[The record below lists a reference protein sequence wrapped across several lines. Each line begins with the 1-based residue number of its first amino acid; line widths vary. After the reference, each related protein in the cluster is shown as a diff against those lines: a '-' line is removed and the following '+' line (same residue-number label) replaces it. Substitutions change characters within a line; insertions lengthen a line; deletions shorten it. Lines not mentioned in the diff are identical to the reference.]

1 MKELKQLMK
10 DVVLH
15 NIGIKVLSL
24 IGALFV
30 WLIIINID
38 DPYKTKVFQVPVE
51 TINES
56 ALQSVNKVFEITSG
70 SIANVKVGGKRSVID
85 RLDSTDIRATADLS
99 NLSSVNAVNI
109 VPSLRKKVSSDV
121 TLECT
126 QVLKVAL
133 EDMATKQVKVTV
145 VTQGEP
151 SEGYSIG
158 KCTAKPNMIQVT
170 GGKSVVKR
178 ISSIKV
184 FLNVEGVSEDFMS
197 RLEPVAYDSNDEVV
211 KSNTLHFSQNKIKV
225 RAKVLEKKTI
235 PVRVSVTGTPAAG
248 YEYVETECLP
258 QEIQIAGSEKK
269 MESLSEIVIPMDI
282 SGLNDQ
288 SGGLEKT
295 VSVPALLPEGVTVS
309 EEYETISVKVTIEK
323 LVERTLRI
331 KETDVAFRNLA
342 SGYVATAGAP
352 GDILSLTIS
361 GRASILNE
369 IPDTAINAYV
379 DCGGLKAGEHQVRVQ
394 LDLSDTCK
402 ITKYATIKI
411 HITKERGGSTASSSP
426 SPTTKP
432 TERPQN
438 TTSEKPSEE
447 PIPTETPSQE
457 E

>member
-211 KSNTLHFSQNKIKV
+211 KSNTLHYSQNKIKV
-225 RAKVLEKKTI
+225 RAKVLENKTI

-258 QEIQIAGSEKK
+258 QGTQPQRPQRGEGISSSRCPNIPAEPLCAAALRRSYDRWGWRCLRSCKNTAG
-269 MESLSEIVIPMDI
+269 
-282 SGLNDQ
+282 Q
-288 SGGLEKT
+288 
-295 VSVPALLPEGVTVS
+295 LLPS
-309 EEYETISVKVTIEK
+309 
-323 LVERTLRI
+323 LR
-331 KETDVAFRNLA
+331 
-342 SGYVATAGAP
+342 
-352 GDILSLTIS
+352 
-361 GRASILNE
+361 
-369 IPDTAINAYV
+369 
-379 DCGGLKAGEHQVRVQ
+379 
-394 LDLSDTCK
+394 
-402 ITKYATIKI
+402 
-411 HITKERGGSTASSSP
+411 SSAHS
-426 SPTTKP
+426 
-432 TERPQN
+432 
-438 TTSEKPSEE
+438 
-447 PIPTETPSQE
+447 
-457 E
+457 

>member
-151 SEGYSIG
+151 AEGYSIG

-211 KSNTLHFSQNKIKV
+211 KSNTLQYSQNKIKV
-225 RAKVLEKKTI
+225 RAKVLENKTI

-269 MESLSEIVIPMDI
+269 MESISEIVIPMDI
-282 SGLNDQ
+282 TGLNDQ
-288 SGGLEKT
+288 SSGLEKT
-295 VSVPALLPEGVTVS
+295 VSVLSLLPEGITVS

-342 SGYVATAGAP
+342 NGYVATAAAP

-402 ITKYATIKI
+402 VTKDATIKI
-411 HITKERGGSTASSSP
+411 HITKERGGSTASASP

-432 TERPQN
+432 TSKPQS
-438 TTSEKPSEE
+438 TASAKPSEE
-447 PIPTETPSQE
+447 PDPTETPSQE